1 MTATCTRL
9 IDLSPT
15 AYYGLAVIRGNTV
28 VRWARSENMRWT
40 GFGFRKGHRIPAAGL
55 THSLEGEPVE
65 SDVWLNEKNA
75 PRWDLTQSAVYMPYY
90 DQTLVLISAERA
102 IELDELKEPD
112 PTPPSMPSF
121 R

>member
-1 MTATCTRL
+1 
-9 IDLSPT
+9 
-15 AYYGLAVIRGNTV
+15 
-28 VRWARSENMRWT
+28 MRWT

-102 IELDELKEPD
+102 IELDELEEPD